1 MTAAL
6 HAATYERLRREAA
19 WKLLSADLAPDV
31 LALLQHLLYDT
42 QRALPASVLHER
54 LTTELAELRAQGR
67 DLQGSAAQYVGQW
80 LREGWL
86 ERRFPEGALEEE
98 FELSAAAQQAL
109 RVVAGLLTSR
119 AVGTES
125 RLSLVMDELAK
136 LSRDTDTDPTSRLQV
151 LQEERRHLDAQIA
164 AVAAGDVPVL

>member
-54 LTTELAELRAQGR
+54 LTTELAELRAQER

-109 RVVAGLLTSR
+109 RVVAGLQTSR
-119 AVGTES
+119 AVATES
-125 RLSLVMDELAK
+125 RLSLVMDERAK

-151 LQEERRHLDAQIA
+151 LQEERRRLDAQIA